1 MQNTTNRPTA
11 TDLDAELEALQQSVL
26 AAIAAHDGLLGGGP
40 VESDAEIQEKY
51 NDSLSRRDLIQFG
64 WIDPDESAVTTAT
77 RTGRIGG
84 SQENVGCITEPESEY
99 VTQPTYFVRPKVPNN
114 LRCMALGSTNGFTT
128 LPDGAGKV
136 LHLPDGSCEHCR
148 EWRRRK
154 VALRYGLGKGTQTLI
169 RVVGFASD
177 DYTLP
182 VAVAE
187 SMRRRVGGKRLRLLR
202 RGENYLPELVQV
214 YDCEIDDR
222 TRMLIHV
229 DLLRKGLRGSIWVGP
244 VTSAMV
250 YALADSEPTRLGTRR
265 IRQGKATW
273 RIVRLLAHQ
282 RGQATPSGN
291 APVAAQGWRINY
303 YLYKL
308 TEETEWFYQ
317 RTSRPTDGQ
326 HAANAGFTLTT
337 ATLSRVDGQLATAIC
352 RRRLQCSTRA
362 LWNTIGLRSASRM
375 LLAAGL
381 SQRPSITTRPAL
393 TLTAN

>member
-154 VALRYGLGKGTQTLI
+154 VALRYGLGKGHTQTLI

-202 RGENYLPELVQV
+202 CGENYLPELVQV
-214 YDCEIDDR
+214 YDCEIEDR
-222 TRMLIHV
+222 TPMLIHV

-265 IRQGKATW
+265 KSDGPGPDTIKRDT
-273 RIVRLLAHQ
+273 AHFAGWQ
-282 RGQATPSGN
+282 KWAEPDHDYVNGDVAITTDDPNPPEPTP
-291 APVAAQGWRINY
+291 
-303 YLYKL
+303 
-308 TEETEWFYQ
+308 
-317 RTSRPTDGQ
+317 
-326 HAANAGFTLTT
+326 TT
-337 ATLSRVDGQLATAIC
+337 ALEKSLDRLSPNERAIKAVAMRMQGQTVNRGLLRPGVGGG
-352 RRRLQCSTRA
+352 RRRPC
-362 LWNTIGLRSASRM
+362 G
-375 LLAAGL
+375 GD
-381 SQRPSITTRPAL
+381 
-393 TLTAN
+393 